1 MKLDVDTASPLPIYA
16 QMMEQ
21 VRRAIAAGQLAPG
34 EQLPTVRQ
42 LAVELRINPNTVAR
56 VYRELEHEGLIA
68 TRQGRGTFVAESR
81 PRVSDE
87 ERRDQLRKLARSA
100 VGEAAILGFTP
111 SDLAQAIHHVPNEEE
126 NENA

>member
-1 MKLDVDTASPLPIYA
+1 MRLSLDITSPLPIYA

-21 VRRAIAAGQLAPG
+21 IRKAITAGQLAPG
-34 EQLPTVRQ
+34 EQLPTVRH

-56 VYRELEHEGLIA
+56 VYRELEHQGLIA
-68 TRQGRGTFVAESR
+68 TRQGRGTFVTEAR

-87 ERRDQLRKLARSA
+87 ERRAELRKLAHSA

-111 SDLAQAIHHVPNEEE
+111 SELAQAIRQIPSEEVEE
-126 NENA
+126 NA